1 MSIKRREFLLG
12 IAALGF
18 PQFAYASDVAPAAI
32 IAFDQGDWPT
42 AAQLAARAGGAMNL
56 SFAARAIATQISINR
71 PSRAPNARMALLQNY
86 SNRALAINPNNLD
99 AKLMSA
105 LYDLFRASQ
114 VGPVLAI
121 TQRYPQS
128 GKAKIDEILRVSPN
142 NDEALALLGS
152 WHFEVVRVSFG
163 SASVIGAS
171 INIGQNAFENSIRI
185 NPHNLAQKFL
195 YANSLILL
203 DAAASKTRINQLLQS
218 IASARPNN
226 ALDRVVKQRATPI
239 STAMRANNFASAK
252 NIAISYL

>member
-1 MSIKRREFLLG
+1 MIMKRRDFIVG
-12 IAALGF
+12 ITALGL
-18 PQFAYASDVAPAAI
+18 PQIAHASDVLPAAI
-32 IAFDQGDWPT
+32 IAFNQGDWQT
-42 AAQLAARAGGAMNL
+42 AAQLASRAGGAMNL
-56 SFAARAIATQISINR
+56 SFAARAIATQISISR
-71 PSRAPNARMALLQNY
+71 PSRAPSIRMALLRDY
-86 SNRALAINPNNLD
+86 ADRALALNPNNLD
-99 AKLMSA
+99 AILMSA

-114 VGPVLAI
+114 VGPMLAI

-128 GKAKIDEILRVSPN
+128 GKAKIDEILRASPN

-152 WHFEVVRVSFG
+152 WHFEVVRVSLG

-171 INIGQNAFENSIRI
+171 ISIGQNAFESSIRI
-185 NPHNLAQKFL
+185 NPNNLAQKFL

-239 STAMRANNFASAK
+239 SAAMRTNNFASAK